1 MALRITGAF
10 WPRFLIAALC
20 LPLAELHKNSEKPRV
35 NSTFFTSL
43 SPDEVWFQVGV
54 ANTEHSRFTLKC
66 EAPYEKNDYYWL
78 KNGNSLDIDG
88 VKIQWQRRGQSS
100 GNIVFPDPQLED
112 QGSYQC
118 RVDSFFGDMYSHIIQ
133 VKHGELDHF
142 KSSSEKIRTVKV
154 QEGDSLTLPC
164 HGKPHGTPEPYVVWF
179 YRDTVLRGV
188 MENVK
193 RKHITVD
200 GDGNL
205 QFSTTTHHDGR
216 PNLLYECAVTNP
228 VLRGQYFAGER
239 IRIEVFPARRP
250 VGIRAHKLWF
260 SPEYV
265 EVKAGGRLKLICIF
279 GGRPV
284 PEVFWTKSD
293 GDLPKKRMKDMT
305 SAETDYGKSLII
317 DNIHPKDA
325 GYYECSSQDI
335 KYRMFVNVSAAP
347 YWETVEPEHITTVET
362 NTAELHCPAAG
373 DPQPLI
379 QWYRNGEPV
388 YGAEDN
394 GADRRMLLDSG
405 RILRIVDAVQ
415 KQDAGVYQCN
425 ASNPLGYIW
434 ANIALDI
441 QAFAP
446 VFHMPIR
453 RIFKVV
459 RGSVVDL
466 SCDVTAAPEPVVR
479 WVDTKDQTIQI
490 IPGRIQLFANHTLRI
505 YDVSSADEGEY
516 YCNVSNKYGLN
527 RAYNRLEIYN
537 PTYFKVIPSPKSV
550 VTEAGADVVFQC
562 QARSDPRL
570 KTDYQWRHNGAVLNN
585 SITLTDNGIST
596 LSLKNARGRNSG
608 KIDCAAITDV
618 DVHVAEV
625 DLLVMDV
632 PEKPDVFAVECDQR
646 RAMILW
652 KNPSAFGDPV
662 THFDVQM
669 ETAFAPGEW
678 DIIVVETETN
688 RESFQADI
696 TLSPWVNYTFRV
708 IAYNSHGASEPGYST
723 DAVCSTKP
731 APPYTNPEEVRA
743 AGSDPTNLVIYWKP
757 MDKVDWNAPQ
767 LNYLIQ
773 YRLSVE
779 DENWHEFLIEDP
791 LQNHTV
797 IRDQP
802 TFAEYEV
809 KVRAVNSEGRSMI
822 DPDRIIGYSGEDVP
836 LDAPADFSLKE
847 YHNFSSA
854 LLTWNSV
861 DETSLRGHFEGYK
874 VEYWLSDEPFNIEVV
889 YVNSNT
895 TSVIVERL
903 FAVTNYTARVSAVN
917 RQYAG
922 PRSTELQFFTPEGA
936 PSKVHN
942 LRVRAVGAGT
952 LLLTWAAPLQPNG
965 NIRGYFLAFEN
976 ASGEVKETYVLHRQL
991 YYLYEEGQQDSAY
1004 KVSVWAETNGGEG
1017 QKVIRL
1023 VHTWPLRDPDIPIFE
1038 TTSVSPDTIDV
1049 EWIPS
1054 NGSVWGMPGSSFFI
1068 NFTRQGMNQWIQT
1081 EAVTLPTTEITLRGL
1096 DEDSVYLLMGVARDG
1111 LRMQHS
1117 SVVLVRTQ
1125 GVKGIRH
1132 ISRYNFRSA
1141 VWFFAVLASVFV
1153 ATTTILVMCCCC
1165 KDRKQGEYAVKRREL
1180 ERGHH
1185 YDDEHRAFIEY
1196 QYGTDVKKMLKC
1208 ALRTGIR
1215 SVSCFAR
1222 ATIRRAVVMPQL
1234 SFMQIQN
1241 TPALANNT
1249 QIRYYGAKAPL
1260 TLKTLEER
1268 IILVLSLYDK
1278 IDPKK
1283 LTMEAN
1289 FVNDL
1294 GLDSLDHVEIVMALE
1309 DEFGFEI
1316 PDGDADRMKTPRDIF
1331 KYICDKEDVYE

>member
-1 MALRITGAF
+1 MVMTKTGAF
-10 WPRFLIAALC
+10 WPRFLISAIYLSLVRAS
-20 LPLAELHKNSEKPRV
+20 KIGEKPQV
-35 NSTFFTSL
+35 AATVFTAL
-43 SPDEVWFQVGV
+43 SPEEVWFQVGV

-66 EAPYEKNDYYWL
+66 EAPYEKNDYYWYKDGKPL
-78 KNGNSLDIDG
+78 EIDG
-88 VKIQWQRRGQSS
+88 VKIQWQRRGQS
-100 GNIVFPDPQLED
+100 GNIVFPDPQLSD

-118 RVDSFFGDMYSHIIQ
+118 HVDSFYGDMYSHVIQ

-142 KSSSEKIRTVKV
+142 KTPPGAVRTIKV

-179 YRDTVLRGV
+179 YRDTVLTGV
-188 MENVK
+188 METVR

-216 PNLLYECAVTNP
+216 PNLHYECAVTNP

-239 IRIEVFPARRP
+239 IRIEVLPARRT
-250 VGIRAHKLWF
+250 VGIRAHRLWF

-284 PEVFWTKSD
+284 PEVRWSKTE

-317 DNIHPKDA
+317 ENIHPKDA

-335 KYRMFVNVSAAP
+335 KHRMFVNVSAAP
-347 YWETVEPEHITTVET
+347 YWEIGEPEHVTTVET

-379 QWYRNGEPV
+379 QWYRNGEQL
-388 YGAEDN
+388 YGSEDSGAE
-394 GADRRMLLDSG
+394 RRMLLDSG
-405 RILRIVDAVQ
+405 RILRIVDAIQ

-459 RGSVVDL
+459 RGSVVDM

-479 WVDTKDQTIQI
+479 WVDTKDQAIQI

-505 YDVSSADEGEY
+505 YDVSSADEDEY

-527 RAYNRLEIYN
+527 RAYNRLQIYN
-537 PTYFKVIPSPKSV
+537 PTYFKLVPSPKSV
-550 VTEAGADVVFQC
+550 VMEAGGTVEFKC

-570 KTDYQWRHNGAVLNN
+570 YIDYQWRHNGVVLND
-585 SITLTDNGIST
+585 SISLTDDGVSL
-596 LSLKNARGRNSG
+596 LSLKNTRGRNSG

-632 PEKPDVFAVECDQR
+632 PEKPDVYAIECDQR

-652 KNPSAFGDPV
+652 KNPSAYGDPV

-678 DIIVVETETN
+678 HTIVKETETAKDT
-688 RESFQADI
+688 FQADI
-696 TLSPWVNYTFRV
+696 TLSPWVNYTFRI
-708 IAYNSHGASEPGYST
+708 IAYNSHGASEPGYNV
-723 DAVCSTKP
+723 DAMCSTKP
-731 APPYTNPEEVRA
+731 APPYTNPEEVYA
-743 AGSDPTNLVIYWKP
+743 MGNDPTNLVIYWKP
-757 MDKVDWNAPQ
+757 MNKIDWNAPQ

-773 YRLSVE
+773 YRLNKE
-779 DENWHEFLIEDP
+779 GENWHEFLIEDP

-802 TFAEYEV
+802 TFMEYEV
-809 KVRAVNSEGRSMI
+809 KVRAVNSEGRSVI
-822 DPDRIIGYSGEDVP
+822 DPDRIIGYSGEDEP
-836 LDAPADFSLKE
+836 LEAPRDLQLRE

-854 LLTWNSV
+854 LLNWEPVNEST
-861 DETSLRGHFEGYK
+861 LRGHFEGYK
-874 VEYWLSDEPFNIEVV
+874 VEYWLNREPYNIIVEHVDRHA
-889 YVNSNT
+889 
-895 TSVIVERL
+895 TSVVLSRL
-903 FAVTNYTARVSAVN
+903 SAVTNYTARVAAVN
-917 RQYAG
+917 KQYAG
-922 PRSTELQFFTPEGA
+922 PHSDYLQFFTPEGA

-942 LRVRAVGAGT
+942 LRVRAVGASS
-952 LLLTWAAPLQPNG
+952 LLLTWAAPQQPNG
-965 NIRGYFLAFEN
+965 NIRGYFISFEN
-976 ASGEVKETYVLHRQL
+976 ATGEVKETYVLHRQL
-991 YYLYEEGQQDSAY
+991 YYLFEEAQPDSPY

-1017 QKVIRL
+1017 PRVLRL
-1023 VHTWPLRDPDIPIFE
+1023 VHTWPLRDPDVPIFE
-1038 TTSVSPDTIDV
+1038 AVSLSPDTIDV
-1049 EWIPS
+1049 EWMPS
-1054 NGSVWGMPGSSFFI
+1054 NGSTWGMPGASFFV
-1068 NFTRQGMNQWIQT
+1068 NFTREGMSQWIQT
-1081 EAVTLPTTEITLRGL
+1081 ESVTLPTTEVTLRGL
-1096 DEDSVYLLMGVARDG
+1096 DEDSTYLLIGVARDG
-1111 LRMQHS
+1111 TRVRS
-1117 SVVLVRTQ
+1117 TRVSTIRTQ
-1125 GVKGIRH
+1125 GVKGITH
-1132 ISRYNFRSA
+1132 ISRRMSRTP
-1141 VWFFAVLASVFV
+1141 AS
-1153 ATTTILVMCCCC
+1153 TILVMCCCC

-1196 QYGTDVKKMLKC
+1196 QYGADVKK
-1208 ALRTGIR
+1208 
-1215 SVSCFAR
+1215 
-1222 ATIRRAVVMPQL
+1222 
-1234 SFMQIQN
+1234 
-1241 TPALANNT
+1241 
-1249 QIRYYGAKAPL
+1249 
-1260 TLKTLEER
+1260 
-1268 IILVLSLYDK
+1268 
-1278 IDPKK
+1278 
-1283 LTMEAN
+1283 
-1289 FVNDL
+1289 
-1294 GLDSLDHVEIVMALE
+1294 
-1309 DEFGFEI
+1309 
-1316 PDGDADRMKTPRDIF
+1316 
-1331 KYICDKEDVYE
+1331 